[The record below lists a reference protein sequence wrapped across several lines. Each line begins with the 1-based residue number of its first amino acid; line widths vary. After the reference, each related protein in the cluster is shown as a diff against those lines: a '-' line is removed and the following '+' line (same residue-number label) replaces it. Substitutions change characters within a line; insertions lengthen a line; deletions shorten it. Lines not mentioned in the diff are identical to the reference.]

1 MSTLDL
7 GSLSSSLPHHRSQ
20 HLASLPKGRP
30 VCKTRVVK
38 DITTKYPDVDQAL
51 IESFVADFDNMH
63 LAASSQS
70 CIDACITKLKT
81 LNLITE
87 RDSDTDDSYDR
98 RTRSRNGRN
107 TQARQKLAPYQ
118 KRASRSK
125 SPPAGT
131 DAECTDHKIV
141 SSRWRR
147 DAAASAKSPDAKG
160 PFLAYGRSPIT
171 RPVNDRVLSC
181 NGQPLALLESLSRN
195 TMTATEGEY
204 DTPYPDINCHLPPA
218 VWSSEDYYA
227 SSDTS
232 SSSGDSNSDS
242 DSLLGDDDLGIDDN
256 GMNRQAPAVSYSGDF
271 YLPAYEMEPADSS
284 SDSGDTALV
293 NDERNYEQ
301 QAAEEK
307 LIPASAPLT
316 VDKRP
321 ETLIRSDDG
330 QKSIPVGDPVEA
342 TGLFLNKMETP
353 QLDSLQPV
361 DNSSVVSIPKLKI
374 PRIRWPILNGHSF
387 RLIILSLPYLIS
399 RRLPSEQKIQD
410 EKDRHGKDKVTFP
423 ASSEEI
429 DQEWKPKL
437 RLCITDHFLSRA
449 GCYALHWKKA

>member
-7 GSLSSSLPHHRSQ
+7 GSFSSSLPQ
-20 HLASLPKGRP
+20 HLAFSPKGRP
-30 VCKTRVVK
+30 FRKTRVVK
-38 DITTKYPDVDQAL
+38 DITTKYPDVDQTL

-131 DAECTDHKIV
+131 DAECTDRKIV
-141 SSRWRR
+141 SSSWGR
-147 DAAASAKSPDAKG
+147 DAAASVKPLDATG
-160 PFLAYGRSPIT
+160 PSFAYGLSSIT
-171 RPVNDRVLSC
+171 WPVEDGVRFY
-181 NGQPLALLESLSRN
+181 NGQPLAPLATFN
-195 TMTATEGEY
+195 ATENEY
-204 DTPYPDINCHLPPA
+204 VDVAHPNINCHLPPA

-242 DSLLGDDDLGIDDN
+242 DSLLGNDDLGIDDN

-271 YLPAYEMEPADSS
+271 FLPAYEMEPVLLARMM
-284 SDSGDTALV
+284 AMWFE
-293 NDERNYEQ
+293 N
-301 QAAEEK
+301 
-307 LIPASAPLT
+307 
-316 VDKRP
+316 
-321 ETLIRSDDG
+321 
-330 QKSIPVGDPVEA
+330 
-342 TGLFLNKMETP
+342 
-353 QLDSLQPV
+353 
-361 DNSSVVSIPKLKI
+361 
-374 PRIRWPILNGHSF
+374 
-387 RLIILSLPYLIS
+387 
-399 RRLPSEQKIQD
+399 
-410 EKDRHGKDKVTFP
+410 
-423 ASSEEI
+423 
-429 DQEWKPKL
+429 
-437 RLCITDHFLSRA
+437 
-449 GCYALHWKKA
+449 